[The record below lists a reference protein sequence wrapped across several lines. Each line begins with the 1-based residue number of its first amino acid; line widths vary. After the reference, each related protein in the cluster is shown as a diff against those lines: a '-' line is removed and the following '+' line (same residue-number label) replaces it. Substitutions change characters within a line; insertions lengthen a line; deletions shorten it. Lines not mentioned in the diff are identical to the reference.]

1 MKRIPLWC
9 WATLVGLGAF
19 LWVFT
24 PWENVSE
31 RARTAAQNLGAT
43 SVYAEPGAPDVVD
56 PERAEKVIGDRAIVV
71 AVFDETPLIEYAD
84 EQSPRQALCRD
95 VASLVPTNLVVVFAA
110 NPDGDYNGSYCHGP
124 EFPAPTLTD
133 DTTDVFF
140 LSLLATAEQ
149 SWQYRTSETDLVP
162 QLEEFVLA
170 FDTETFKAYGE
181 VPRRGPVN
189 SVYDVWQLVLACLAM
204 VSATVVVFLLLR
216 QLGRALFASRALR
229 PREAG
234 LNARL
239 NRLADRVLHPEGGA
253 PNAAAAKEYVLALRE
268 FHDTDRQR
276 DRQRLDAVERRIE
289 KIEGMLL

>member
-43 SVYAEPGAPDVVD
+43 SVYAEPGAPDVVN

-140 LSLLATAEQ
+140 LSLFGHRGTVLAVPHQRDRPRPAAGGVRPRLRHRDVQGVRGGPPAWPGQQRLRRLATRPRLPGHGVGHGRGVPPAAPTGPRPVREPGPTPSRGRAQ
-149 SWQYRTSETDLVP
+149 RTAQP
-162 QLEEFVLA
+162 
-170 FDTETFKAYGE
+170 
-181 VPRRGPVN
+181 PRRPGAAPGGRRTERRGGQRIRPGP
-189 SVYDVWQLVLACLAM
+189 
-204 VSATVVVFLLLR
+204 
-216 QLGRALFASRALR
+216 
-229 PREAG
+229 AG
-234 LNARL
+234 
-239 NRLADRVLHPEGGA
+239 V
-253 PNAAAAKEYVLALRE
+253 
-268 FHDTDRQR
+268 HDTDRQR
-276 DRQRLDAVERRIE
+276 GRQRLDAVERRIE
-289 KIEGMLL
+289 KIEEMLL